1 MMTVIWQHKMTDLR
15 TYISDRSSA
24 AALQTAT
31 GEAILALAGAAAR
44 IATVIRE
51 PDASADFAAARG
63 SANADGDI
71 QKALDVI
78 CDEIVAAALSAAGV
92 ATYLSE
98 EREDPVPMNDDGLVI
113 VACDPLD
120 GSSNIDTN
128 LSIGTIFSLLPAA
141 AGPLQPGRNQLA
153 SGFFVYG
160 PQTTLL
166 LTMGQGVHAFQMDS
180 SGVFHLLDWAVSIPA
195 QTSEFAIN
203 AANSRFWHAPAAA
216 YVADC
221 VAGADGPRG
230 RDFNMRW
237 LGSLVADSW
246 RIFRRG
252 GVFLYPGDRRTGYS
266 EGRLRLVYEAA
277 PVAFLVEQ
285 AGGSATNGAGAV
297 MDIIPGHLHQRV
309 PFLFGSCTEIDEIV
323 RHHSS
328 SEPPIRRE

>member
-166 LTMGQGVHAFQMDS
+166 LTNGQ
-180 SGVFHLLDWAVSIPA
+180 
-195 QTSEFAIN
+195 
-203 AANSRFWHAPAAA
+203 
-216 YVADC
+216 
-221 VAGADGPRG
+221 
-230 RDFNMRW
+230 
-237 LGSLVADSW
+237 
-246 RIFRRG
+246 
-252 GVFLYPGDRRTGYS
+252 
-266 EGRLRLVYEAA
+266 
-277 PVAFLVEQ
+277 
-285 AGGSATNGAGAV
+285 
-297 MDIIPGHLHQRV
+297 
-309 PFLFGSCTEIDEIV
+309 
-323 RHHSS
+323 
-328 SEPPIRRE
+328 